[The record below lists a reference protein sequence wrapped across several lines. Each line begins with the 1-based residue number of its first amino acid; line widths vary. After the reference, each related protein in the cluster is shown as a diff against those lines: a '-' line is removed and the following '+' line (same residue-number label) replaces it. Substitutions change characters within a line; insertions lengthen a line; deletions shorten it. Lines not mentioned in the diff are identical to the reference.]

1 MTHDQAVPTTSRE
14 DVARYRANWQGEID
28 GAALYRALAEGER
41 QPPLAEVYRRLAEVE
56 ERHAAHWE
64 ERLRGAGATV
74 PPPRPGWRT
83 RVYRW
88 LVRRFGPQVVLPSV
102 ASFERVDSNRYDT
115 QAEARQGALPAQER
129 SHARLLQTIIGPGR
143 GLEGSS
149 LIRLEGRHRSVG
161 GNALR
166 AAVLGANDGLVSNL
180 SLVMGVAGAALSRNG
195 ILITGVAGLLA
206 GAGSMA
212 LGEWLSVQS
221 SRELYESEI
230 TQEAAE
236 LEAVPDEEQEELALV
251 YQAKGLPA
259 DQARELAKRLM
270 ANRENALDTLAREE
284 LGIDPK
290 ELGGSPWEA
299 AVTSF
304 VLFAMGAIVPLAPF
318 LFLTGGRAVLASLSV
333 SAVALFA
340 IGAGIT
346 LLTRR
351 GILRT
356 GLRQV
361 GFGLVAAGL
370 TYGIGRLI
378 GGSLAG

>member
-1 MTHDQAVPTTSRE
+1 
-14 DVARYRANWQGEID
+14 
-28 GAALYRALAEGER
+28 
-41 QPPLAEVYRRLAEVE
+41 
-56 ERHAAHWE
+56 
-64 ERLRGAGATV
+64 
-74 PPPRPGWRT
+74 
-83 RVYRW
+83 
-88 LVRRFGPQVVLPSV
+88 
-102 ASFERVDSNRYDT
+102 
-115 QAEARQGALPAQER
+115 
-129 SHARLLQTIIGPGR
+129 
-143 GLEGSS
+143 
-149 LIRLEGRHRSVG
+149 
-161 GNALR
+161 
-166 AAVLGANDGLVSNL
+166 
-180 SLVMGVAGAALSRNG
+180 MGVAGAALSRNG